1 MRNTPPPSPRMIQFA
16 SSHRRRKSAAVDP
29 PRPDTSVPPAAVPD
43 TWFAEEVL
51 PHEAMLRAWL
61 RQRFPTRADVD
72 DLVQESYMRLLRA
85 RVGGQVRNARNYLFA
100 TARNA
105 ALDLVRRERCFPTQS
120 IEENSACFA
129 LDGNADVAETVGRN
143 QELEI
148 LRSAMQALPDRCR
161 QVFTLRKLYGLS
173 HREIAAQL
181 GISERTVEA
190 QINKAMLRC
199 AAYLRAHDLP

>member
-1 MRNTPPPSPRMIQFA
+1 VDSPSP
-16 SSHRRRKSAAVDP
+16 
-29 PRPDTSVPPAAVPD
+29 DTAR
-43 TWFAEEVL
+43 WFAEEVE
-51 PHEAMLRAWL
+51 PHEPMLRAWL
-61 RQRFPTRADVD
+61 QHRFPTRNDVD
-72 DLVQESYMRLLRA
+72 DLVQESYARLLRA
-85 RVGGQVRNARNYLFA
+85 RAAGPVRNARNYLFA

-105 ALDLVRRERCFPTQS
+105 AIDLFRRERCLPTES
-120 IEENSACFA
+120 IEENPASFV
-129 LDGNADVAETVGRN
+129 LDVGADVVETVGRN

-148 LRSAMQALPDRCR
+148 LRSAMQALPHRCR

-199 AAYLRAHDLP
+199 AAHLRAHGLP

>member
-1 MRNTPPPSPRMIQFA
+1 
-16 SSHRRRKSAAVDP
+16 
-29 PRPDTSVPPAAVPD
+29 
-43 TWFAEEVL
+43 
-51 PHEAMLRAWL
+51 MLRAWL

-120 IEENSACFA
+120 IEENPPCFV
-129 LDGNADVAETVGRN
+129 LDGNAGVAETVGRN